1 MGIMAIPI
9 LVLHTAMAIEGIT
22 VTDMIVA
29 LHVLP
34 ILGVLDDMPMP
45 TTPEVEDMIKIS
57 ADPTVLGVT
66 ITTG

>member
-1 MGIMAIPI
+1 
-9 LVLHTAMAIEGIT
+9 MAIEGIT

-29 LHVLP
+29 LPVLP

-45 TTPEVEDMIKIS
+45 TAPEGEDMIKIS

-66 ITTG
+66 VTTG